1 MASNFVAIEFDK
13 QGFRATASQVQ
24 GKNVRIRAAFE
35 VEHSED
41 DDNRQIGAKLKS
53 ALNENGFS
61 RGDAIIVINRSD
73 VEIREITVPPAP
85 DNELPSLV
93 RFKSKTEFATATD
106 NWEIDFIPLSGNET
120 TERDLLAS
128 ALSGRVSARLS
139 EIVESAG
146 LKAKHIV
153 LRPLATVNLL
163 SGELGQE
170 FCLIVDPNG
179 EQVDLTLVNN
189 QQVILTRS
197 VRSNAHGDLERLFQQ
212 LTLEVQRTLASAVK
226 RIGTKGLDK
235 IIICGEK
242 KRYEPLGDTLEE
254 KVGAAATYIN
264 PFSQITLKGQTPE
277 SPERYASLVGALIAQ
292 GLGRKHQIDFLNPRK
307 PVVQRGDHSKK
318 YLIGGL
324 VAAMFAAFGFYG
336 WYSLGQQ
343 TKTIEKMNKQL
354 TALRNENAG
363 RGDEKGVE
371 QIIGEVEK
379 VDRWLA
385 TAPNW
390 LDELAAIS
398 SHSLDS
404 DRVIVDKFTASTGN
418 QQPVVFLEGRM
429 KGHEI
434 NTELQMQLTER
445 PYRVFSSGSTDT
457 TTRDYPVTMKQE
469 LKIDLDLATTQE
481 EINGRANLA
490 INGVTSTD
498 EQESE

>member
-13 QGFRATASQVQ
+13 QGFRATASQLQ
-24 GKNVRIRAAFE
+24 GKQVRIRAAFE

-41 DDNRQIGAKLKS
+41 DDNKQIGAKLKS
-53 ALNENGFS
+53 ALSESGFS

-73 VEIREITVPPAP
+73 VEIREISVPPAP

-106 NWEIDFIPLSGNET
+106 NWEIDFIPLSGT
-120 TERDLLAS
+120 ATSERELMAT
-128 ALSGRVSARLS
+128 ALSASVSKRFS

-146 LKAKHIV
+146 LKVKHIV

-179 EQVDLTLVNN
+179 EQVDLTLVSN

-197 VRSNAHGDLERLFQQ
+197 VRSNSHGDLESLFQQ

-226 RIGTKGLDK
+226 RIGTKSLDK

-242 KRYEPLGDTLEE
+242 KRYETLGVALEE
-254 KVGAAATYIN
+254 NVGADATYVN
-264 PFSQITLKGQTPE
+264 PFSQITLKGQTPD
-277 SPERYASLVGALIAQ
+277 SPERYASLVGALMTQ

-307 PVVQRGDHSKK
+307 PVVERGDHSRK
-318 YLIGGL
+318 YLIAGLAAALFL
-324 VAAMFAAFGFYG
+324 VAGYYG

-343 TKTIEKMNKQL
+343 TKEIERLNKQL

-363 RGDEKGVE
+363 QGNEKGVE

-390 LDELAAIS
+390 LDEIEAIS

-404 DRVIVDKFTASTGN
+404 DRVIVDKFSASIGN
-418 QQPVVFLEGRM
+418 QQPVVILEGRM
-429 KGHEI
+429 KEHEI
-434 NTELQMQLTER
+434 NTELMMELTNR
-445 PYRVFSSGSTDT
+445 PYRVNSSGTKDT
-457 TTRDYPVTMKQE
+457 TTRDYPVTMKQD
-469 LKIDLDLATTQE
+469 LKIEVDLEKTQE
-481 EINGRANLA
+481 EINKRADFA
-490 INGVTSTD
+490 IDGFTPPA
-498 EQESE
+498 ESETE